1 MCEEKSTDDF
11 TSCDFDAFLKS
22 LCRFGSRY
30 QIIENHHFLSLEI
43 VLVDMHV
50 IVSEVRNDVF
60 MGIVFLGFLAVHMHV
75 VESIF
80 STAKLAYHG
89 GEFLVSP
96 CGSICAACWDAAE
109 NNIAAILK
117 GNGVAH

>member
-11 TSCDFDAFLKS
+11 ASCDFDAFLKS

-60 MGIVFLGFLAVHMHV
+60 MWSKAFSAPQSSHTMAENFLYLLAVAYALLAGMQQKTTLLQSLKEMELPTNLAAFFLA
-75 VESIF
+75 
-80 STAKLAYHG
+80 
-89 GEFLVSP
+89 
-96 CGSICAACWDAAE
+96 
-109 NNIAAILK
+109 
-117 GNGVAH
+117 

>member
-1 MCEEKSTDDF
+1 MCEEKSTNDF
-11 TSCDFDAFLKS
+11 ASCDFDAFLKS

-30 QIIENHHFLSLEI
+30 QIIENYHFLSLEI

-60 MGIVFLGFLAVHMHV
+60 MGIVFLGFLAVHMHM

-80 STAKLAYHG
+80 SIS
-89 GEFLVSP
+89 FLYPARITQNLPRLSSMAFTNVS
-96 CGSICAACWDAAE
+96 
-109 NNIAAILK
+109 IASFP
-117 GNGVAH
+117 